1 MLDFIPYLFG
11 FTLAASMGINLVAS
25 TVVAGL
31 FAILIFKLKML
42 ELRKPAA
49 ASSSAAADNGWDD
62 DEEDI

>member
-49 ASSSAAADNGWDD
+49 ASSSGAADNGWDD

>member
-1 MLDFIPYLFG
+1 
-11 FTLAASMGINLVAS
+11 MGINLVAS